1 MDMLEEKLTEAFC
14 WFHRHPELSYEEYE
28 TTAKIR
34 EFLEREGI
42 EILPVGLET
51 GLAAVVRGEQEGP
64 VQALRCDIDA
74 LPITEETNL
83 PYRSLYPGKMHACGH
98 DFHITSGLGAALL
111 LQENRKSLKG
121 EVRIIFQ
128 PAEESSLGALKIL
141 ETDLMKDV
149 EQIWGIHSDPTN
161 PANTIGIREGYVAAA
176 VDRFVITIK
185 GTGCHGA
192 HPDDGIDPI
201 PAAAA
206 MVQALQTIV
215 GRNVNA
221 FHPSLLSVTRIQAGN
236 TWNVIPETA
245 ELEGTVRTM
254 DKNDRELYKE
264 RVRQIAESTALAYG
278 AHAQLQWIPG
288 PPAVCNDKK
297 MAGLACKIAG
307 EMGFATAEEEQSL
320 GGDDFSF
327 YAQDI
332 PGCYIKIGTGLGQLI
347 HQPGFQIDRRAL
359 LPAAEYLSAL
369 LISAAAKK
377 PLFQDAAG
385 Y

>member
-1 MDMLEEKLTEAFC
+1 MLEEKLMEAFC
-14 WFHRHPELSYEEYE
+14 WFHQHPELSYEEYE
-28 TTAKIR
+28 TTARIR
-34 EFLEREGI
+34 EYLEEAGI
-42 EILPVGLET
+42 EILPARLET
-51 GLAAVVRGEQEGP
+51 GLAAVIRGAQEGP
-64 VQALRCDIDA
+64 VRALRCDIDA
-74 LPITEETNL
+74 LPITEETDL
-83 PYRSLYPGKMHACGH
+83 PYRSQYPGKMHACGH
-98 DFHITSGLGAALL
+98 DFHITAGLGTAIL
-111 LQENRKSLKG
+111 LQENRKNLKG

-141 ETDLMKDV
+141 ETDLMKGV

-161 PANTIGIREGYVAAA
+161 PVNTIGIREGYVAAA

-215 GRNVNA
+215 SRNVNA

-254 DKNDRELYKE
+254 DKNDRELYKKRLQE
-264 RVRQIAESTALAYG
+264 IAGQTALAYG
-278 AHAQLQWIPG
+278 ARAEVRWIPG
-288 PPAVCNDKK
+288 PPAVYNDLR
-297 MAGLACKIAG
+297 MAGQASGIAKD
-307 EMGFATAEEEQSL
+307 MGFAIAEEEQSL

-327 YAQDI
+327 YEQDI
-332 PGCYIKIGTGLGQLI
+332 PGCYIKIGTGRGPLI
-347 HQPGFQIDRRAL
+347 HQPGFQIDRRTLFPTAK
-359 LPAAEYLSAL
+359 YLSAL
-369 LISAAAKK
+369 LISSAER
-377 PLFQDAAG
+377 
-385 Y
+385 